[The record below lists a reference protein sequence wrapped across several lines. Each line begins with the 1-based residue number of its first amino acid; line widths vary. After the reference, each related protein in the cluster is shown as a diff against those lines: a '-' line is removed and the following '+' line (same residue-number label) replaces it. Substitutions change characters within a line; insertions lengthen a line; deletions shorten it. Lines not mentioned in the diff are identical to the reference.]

1 MSCTR
6 WMAIWLYSAI
16 FALALSLAGCKS
28 QPQPVQTQDVASQPP
43 APKTADSLE

>member
-28 QPQPVQTQDVASQPP
+28 QPQP
-43 APKTADSLE
+43 APNAGRRQSVTGPQNS